1 MARREPARNLP
12 RPGLSFDPLESRV
25 VLTGSSPSY
34 IGTVYADVL
43 HRTALPQEVASWAQ
57 QIQGG
62 KPVTELAKGLIH
74 STENRTNEVAQDYQ
88 KFLHRGATAP
98 EISHYLGAF
107 AGGQTSAVVRQS
119 FLNSPEYKAL
129 HPGNTAFV
137 DAIFRDDLGRNPD
150 PQSETAY
157 ANLLSQGASTANVV
171 ASLDYS
177 AERQGNLV
185 AVDYGTVL
193 GRPVTA
199 QESVAR
205 VTRMNAGQ
213 DTDETLL
220 AGVLTSPENVK
231 DHDGTLLS

>member
-1 MARREPARNLP
+1 MARRQTDRKNP

-57 QIQGG
+57 QIQAG
-62 KPVTELAKGLIH
+62 KPVAELAKGLIH

-88 KFLHRGATAP
+88 KFLHRGATAA
-98 EISHYLGAF
+98 EMSYYLNAF
-107 AGGQTSAVVRQS
+107 AGGQTSAAVRQS
-119 FLNSPEYKAL
+119 FLNSPEYRAL

-137 DAIFRDDLGRNPD
+137 DALFRDDLGRNPD
-150 PQSETAY
+150 PQSETY
-157 ANLLSQGASTANVV
+157 FSNLLNQRASTATVV
-171 ASLDYS
+171 ADIDDSG
-177 AERQGNLV
+177 EREGITV
-185 AVDYGTVL
+185 AVDYGAIL

-205 VTRMNAGQ
+205 VTKLNAGQ

-220 AGVLTSPENVK
+220 AGVLSSPENIK